1 MEKLIKRSLM
11 MDNPDDE
18 LFIALVIQDGRFDEL
33 CGNLEKGTI
42 TMHGFKKKVMELL
55 KELAVKYNS
64 IANKENLVH

>member
-1 MEKLIKRSLM
+1 M

-33 CGNLEKGTI
+33 CSNLEKGII
-42 TMHGFKKKVMELL
+42 TMYGFKKKVMELL

-64 IANKENLVH
+64 IANKGNLVH

>member
-1 MEKLIKRSLM
+1 M
-11 MDNPDDE
+11 MDNPDNE

-33 CGNLEKGTI
+33 CGELEKGII

-64 IANKENLVH
+64 ISNKENIVH